1 MNATG
6 KEEDGMTGSLA
17 LKAETARTEPNYSKT
32 AAMLLAACREFYGKP
47 ENEQAYTEWK
57 KNGQNKKER

>member
-1 MNATG
+1 
-6 KEEDGMTGSLA
+6 MTGSLA

-32 AAMLLAACREFYGKP
+32 AAMLLAACREFYGKQ

-57 KNGQNKKER
+57 KNGQNKKDR